1 MSTSN
6 QFNAPS
12 RIVYLGSIP
21 YDQTEQQIL
30 DLCGNV
36 GPVMNMKMMFDS
48 TTGKSKGY
56 AFIEFKD
63 LESSASAI
71 RNLNGYQ
78 LGNRFLKCG
87 YASNNDISNSNSNS
101 NANANNSNN
110 NNNSTNDNKNNN
122 NNNNNTNNND
132 NSIGSENSDSSTK
145 SMVFSNLPQGIDVNI
160 NMTTPAMMISSELS
174 KYDKTKQLTLLKKLQ
189 DLCKEEPEWSLQ
201 LLNEYPQLTYVIAEL
216 LLTNGICQVDDLTQL
231 AKPKTDNMNSHNT
244 TINGNNTD
252 STISKTNEDKL
263 SSDPEQ
269 LLRQKELLK
278 QVLHLTDSDISI
290 LPDNEKSILWDLKQ
304 KMMKGEF
311 GII

>member
-30 DLCGNV
+30 DLCSNV

-101 NANANNSNN
+101 NANNS
-110 NNNSTNDNKNNN
+110 
-122 NNNNNTNNND
+122 
-132 NSIGSENSDSSTK
+132 SENSDNSTK
-145 SMVFSNLPQGIDVNI
+145 SMIFPNLPQGIDVNI

-189 DLCKEEPEWSLQ
+189 DLCKKEPEWSLQ

-252 STISKTNEDKL
+252 SIISKTNEDKL

-269 LLRQKELLK
+269 LLRQKELLR
-278 QVLHLTDSDISI
+278 QVLQLTDSDISI

>member
-1 MSTSN
+1 MSTST
-6 QFNAPS
+6 QFNTPS

-30 DLCGNV
+30 DLCSNV

-87 YASNNDISNSNSNS
+87 YASNNDISNSNSNINS
-101 NANANNSNN
+101 NSNNSSINDNSNN
-110 NNNSTNDNKNNN
+110 NNNSISNESGDNPIK
-122 NNNNNTNNND
+122 T
-132 NSIGSENSDSSTK
+132 
-145 SMVFSNLPQGIDVNI
+145 MRFPNLPQGIDVNI

-174 KYDKTKQLTLLKKLQ
+174 KYDKAKQLTLLKKLQ

-231 AKPKTDNMNSHNT
+231 AKPTTDNMGSNDNT
-244 TINGNNTD
+244 TNGNSTEG
-252 STISKTNEDKL
+252 TISKKNEDKL

-269 LLRQKELLK
+269 LIRQKELLR
-278 QVLHLTDSDISI
+278 QVLQLTDSDISI

-304 KMMKGEF
+304 KMIKGEF

>member
-1 MSTSN
+1 MSTST

-30 DLCGNV
+30 DLCSNV

-87 YASNNDISNSNSNS
+87 YASNNDISNSNSNI
-101 NANANNSNN
+101 
-110 NNNSTNDNKNNN
+110 NNN
-122 NNNNNTNNND
+122 NNNANDNSNNN
-132 NSIGSENSDSSTK
+132 NSIGSENGDNSTK
-145 SMVFSNLPQGIDVNI
+145 SMRFPNLPQGIDVNI

-174 KYDKTKQLTLLKKLQ
+174 KYDKAKQLALLKKLQ

-231 AKPKTDNMNSHNT
+231 AKPKTDNTNSNNS
-244 TINGNNTD
+244 TINGNSTD
-252 STISKTNEDKL
+252 GNISKTNEDKL

-278 QVLHLTDSDISI
+278 QVLQLTDSDISI

-304 KMMKGEF
+304 KMAKGEF